1 MRKPN
6 VKTTML
12 LDTAIRVE
20 QLPHRVPRA
29 VAADFAVVST
39 RTLLRA
45 EKAGKLTPHK
55 YGQSWAY
62 DRAEFLRFCGI
73 EE

>member
-1 MRKPN
+1 
-6 VKTTML
+6 ML
-12 LDTAIRVE
+12 LDRAIRIE

-29 VAADFAVVST
+29 VAADFAVVSK

-45 EKAGKLTPHK
+45 EKAGKLTPHR
-55 YGQSWAY
+55 YGQSVAY
-62 DRAEFLRFCGI
+62 DRTEFLRFCGI